1 LANMYSH
8 LGRTLQAMGQPAA
21 AAALEK
27 AGVLFKQA
35 AKLDPANATI
45 SQGQAELRAEM
56 HR

>member
-1 LANMYSH
+1 
-8 LGRTLQAMGQPAA
+8 MGQPS
-21 AAALEK
+21 AAALEM

-45 SQGQAELRAEM
+45 SEGQAELRAEM